1 MPTDLDPKTVEVWAG
16 LREQT
21 SRESVLQDEIDSL
34 RAALSGYDGYR
45 DFLRSQA
52 GFADYEDNLTD
63 WSSDIAEIASDDA
76 TETVA
81 FLEGLFADF
90 VTFRGDATTGALA
103 QPTYDDYRTYLL
115 DNGAAAVDA
124 DRHIQLLKLAFNPDT
139 ALAADVGATTDW
151 VGLEQTL
158 VDNGV
163 ASSSA
168 AATVD
173 ALQSVFPT
181 TSALDRQLLASSS
194 WIGVETY
201 LTDNGLDSTTASD
214 AVADLKTAYG
224 STLDT
229 AVKDQVATIDSYTDL
244 EQYLLDQGLS
254 QERAS
259 TIVAKVQRVYDSF
272 GAFRTAILSSRTAL
286 SDLLSTVEQADDVGD
301 QSAGLKIFDRA
312 GETINGVDAP
322 AGAVSIR
329 GTEVHFS
336 QLERADASEAT
347 AGDVTY
353 SDLTVDTPSGS
364 LSTSTSG
371 TVTVSATLENT
382 NTSADVVGLT
392 VPLLVNDRGSRAK
405 TVDIPAGQTT
415 TVAFSFGA
423 DLLGL
428 GEYTFQIG
436 DSGTATVV
444 VTASGIFG

>member
-52 GFADYEDNLTD
+52 GFADYEDNLTA
-63 WSSDIAEIASDDA
+63 WSSDIAEIASDDV

-81 FLEGLFADF
+81 FLGGLFADF
-90 VTFRGDATTGALA
+90 DTFRGDDSSGALA
-103 QPTYDDYRTYLL
+103 QPTYDDYRSFLL

-124 DRHIQLLKLAFNPDT
+124 DRHIQLLKLAFDPDT

-151 VGLEQTL
+151 DGLEQTL

-163 ASSSA
+163 ASDSA

-173 ALQSVFPT
+173 ALRSVFAT
-181 TSALDRQLLASSS
+181 VSAFDRQILASGS
-194 WIGVETY
+194 WTEVETY

-229 AVKDQVATIDSYTDL
+229 AVKDQVATIDSYDDL

-259 TIVAKVQRVYDSF
+259 TVVGKVQRVYDSF
-272 GAFRTAILSSRTAL
+272 GAFRTAILSSRTPL

-301 QSAGLKIFDRA
+301 QSAGLKIFETA

-336 QLERADASEAT
+336 QLETADASEAT

-371 TVTVSATLENT
+371 TITVSATLENT

-392 VPLLVNDRGSRAK
+392 VPLLVNGAGSRAK

-415 TVAFSFGA
+415 TVAFTFAA

-428 GEYTFQIG
+428 GEYVLQIG

>member
-52 GFADYEDNLTD
+52 GFADYGDNLTA
-63 WSSDIAEIASDDA
+63 WGSDIAEIASDDV

-81 FLEGLFADF
+81 FLEVLFADF
-90 VTFRGDATTGALA
+90 DTFRGDDSSGALA
-103 QPTYDDYRTYLL
+103 QPTYDDYRTFLL
-115 DNGAAAVDA
+115 DNGATAVDA
-124 DRHIQLLKLAFNPDT
+124 DRHIQLLKLAFDPDT
-139 ALAADVGATTDW
+139 ALAADVGATAGWD
-151 VGLEQTL
+151 GLEQTL

-163 ASSSA
+163 ASDSA

-173 ALQSVFPT
+173 ALRSLFPVV
-181 TSALDRQLLASSS
+181 SAFDRQIIASSS
-194 WIGVETY
+194 WTEVETY
-201 LTDNGLDSTTASD
+201 LTDNGLDNTTASD
-214 AVADLKTAYG
+214 VVADLKTAYG

-229 AVKDQVATIDSYTDL
+229 AVKDQVATIDSYDDL

-254 QERAS
+254 AERAS
-259 TIVAKVQRVYDSF
+259 TLVAKAKRVYNSF
-272 GAFRTAILSSRTAL
+272 GAFRTAILSSRTPL
-286 SDLLSTVEQADDVGD
+286 SDLLSTVEQADDIGD
-301 QSAGLKIFDRA
+301 QSAGLKIFETA

-336 QLERADASEAT
+336 RLETADASEAT
-347 AGDVTY
+347 AADVSY
-353 SDLTVDTPSGS
+353 SNLTVDTPSGS

-382 NTSADVVGLT
+382 NTSADIVGLT
-392 VPLLVNDRGSRAK
+392 VPLLVNGSGSRAK
-405 TVDIPAGQTT
+405 TVDILAGQTT
-415 TVAFSFGA
+415 TVAFTFAA

-428 GEYTFQIG
+428 GEYTLQIG